1 LRNGRTKTV
10 PDLLTARDIESKYFS
25 RAMRGYAISE
35 VDEFLDRVAEDI
47 QEYSLRCAEL
57 ERRIDRLEEQIRE
70 YENLKETLQG
80 TLLMAQKSAEAKEE
94 AASRQ
99 AETLLNEARLK
110 AEQIVLEASAAKD
123 RERRELQRLRQMK
136 QEFKAEFRALL
147 SRFAALSDGE
157 EESFAEEE
165 ESAR

>member
-1 LRNGRTKTV
+1 M
-10 PDLLTARDIESKYFS
+10 TARDIESKYFS

>member
-1 LRNGRTKTV
+1 M
-10 PDLLTARDIESKYFS
+10 PDLLTARDIENKYFS
-25 RAMRGYAISE
+25 RAMRGYTVSE

-99 AETLLNEARLK
+99 AETLLSEARLK
-110 AEQIVLEASAAKD
+110 SEQIVLEASAAKD

-147 SRFAALSDGE
+147 SRFASLSDGE
-157 EESFAEEE
+157 EDSLAEEE
-165 ESAR
+165 ESSR

>member
-1 LRNGRTKTV
+1 M

-25 RAMRGYAISE
+25 RAMRGYTVSE

-99 AETLLNEARLK
+99 AETLLSEARLK
-110 AEQIVLEASAAKD
+110 SEQIVLDASAAKD

-147 SRFAALSDGE
+147 SRFASLSDGE
-157 EESFAEEE
+157 EDSLAEEE
-165 ESAR
+165 ESSR

>member
-1 LRNGRTKTV
+1 M

-25 RAMRGYAISE
+25 RAMRGYAVSE

-99 AETLLNEARLK
+99 AETLISEARLK
-110 AEQIVLEASAAKD
+110 AEQVVLDASAAKD

>member
-1 LRNGRTKTV
+1 M
-10 PDLLTARDIESKYFS
+10 TARDIESKYFS
-25 RAMRGYAISE
+25 RAMRGYAVSE

-57 ERRIDRLEEQIRE
+57 ERRIDRLEEQIKE

-123 RERRELQRLRQMK
+123 RERRDLQRLRQMK

-147 SRFAALSDGE
+147 SRFASLSDGE
-157 EESFAEEE
+157 DESLAEEE

>member
-1 LRNGRTKTV
+1 M
-10 PDLLTARDIESKYFS
+10 TARDIESKYFS
-25 RAMRGYAISE
+25 RAMRGYAVSE

-123 RERRELQRLRQMK
+123 RERRDLQRLRQMK

>member
-1 LRNGRTKTV
+1 M
-10 PDLLTARDIESKYFS
+10 TARDIESKYFS
-25 RAMRGYAISE
+25 RAMRGYAVSE

-57 ERRIDRLEEQIRE
+57 ERRIDRLEEQIKE

-123 RERRELQRLRQMK
+123 RERRDLYRLRQMK

-157 EESFAEEE
+157 DESLAEEE
-165 ESAR
+165 ESTR

>member
-1 LRNGRTKTV
+1 V
-10 PDLLTARDIESKYFS
+10 PDLLTARDIENKYFS
-25 RAMRGYAISE
+25 RAMRGYTVSE

-99 AETLLNEARLK
+99 AETLLSEARLK
-110 AEQIVLEASAAKD
+110 SEQIVLEASAAKD

-147 SRFAALSDGE
+147 SRFASLSDGE
-157 EESFAEEE
+157 EDSLAEEE
-165 ESAR
+165 ESSR

>member
-1 LRNGRTKTV
+1 M
-10 PDLLTARDIESKYFS
+10 TARDIESKYFS
-25 RAMRGYAISE
+25 RAMRGYTVSE

-57 ERRIDRLEEQIRE
+57 ERRIDRLEEQIKE

-123 RERRELQRLRQMK
+123 RERRDLYRLRQMK

-157 EESFAEEE
+157 DESLAEEE

>member
-1 LRNGRTKTV
+1 M

-123 RERRELQRLRQMK
+123 RERRDLQRLRQMK

-147 SRFAALSDGE
+147 SRFASLSDGE
-157 EESFAEEE
+157 DESLAEEE

>member
-1 LRNGRTKTV
+1 
-10 PDLLTARDIESKYFS
+10 
-25 RAMRGYAISE
+25 MRGYAISE

>member
-1 LRNGRTKTV
+1 M
-10 PDLLTARDIESKYFS
+10 TARDIESKYFS
-25 RAMRGYAISE
+25 RAMRGYTVSE

-57 ERRIDRLEEQIRE
+57 ERRIDRLEEQIKE

-123 RERRELQRLRQMK
+123 RERRDLYRLRQMK

-157 EESFAEEE
+157 DESLAEEE
-165 ESAR
+165 ESTR

>member
-1 LRNGRTKTV
+1 M
-10 PDLLTARDIESKYFS
+10 TARDIESKYFS
-25 RAMRGYAISE
+25 RAMRGYTVSE

-57 ERRIDRLEEQIRE
+57 ERRIDRLEEQIKE

-123 RERRELQRLRQMK
+123 RERRDLYRLRQMK

-147 SRFAALSDGE
+147 SRFAALSDGDD
-157 EESFAEEE
+157 ESLAEEE
-165 ESAR
+165 ESTR

>member
-1 LRNGRTKTV
+1 V

-110 AEQIVLEASAAKD
+110 AEQIGLEASAAKD
-123 RERRELQRLRQMK
+123 RERRDLQRLRQMK

-147 SRFAALSDGE
+147 SRFASLSDGE
-157 EESFAEEE
+157 DESLAEEE

>member
-1 LRNGRTKTV
+1 
-10 PDLLTARDIESKYFS
+10 
-25 RAMRGYAISE
+25 MRGYAVSE

-99 AETLLNEARLK
+99 AETLISEARLK
-110 AEQIVLEASAAKD
+110 AEQVVLDASAAKD

>member
-1 LRNGRTKTV
+1 V

-25 RAMRGYAISE
+25 RAMRGYAVSE

-99 AETLLNEARLK
+99 AETLISEARLK
-110 AEQIVLEASAAKD
+110 AEQVVLDASAAKD

>member
-1 LRNGRTKTV
+1 
-10 PDLLTARDIESKYFS
+10 
-25 RAMRGYAISE
+25 MRGYAVSE

-57 ERRIDRLEEQIRE
+57 ERRIDRLEEQIKE

-110 AEQIVLEASAAKD
+110 AEQIVLDASAAKD

-147 SRFAALSDGE
+147 SRFASLSDGE

-165 ESAR
+165 ESSR

>member
-1 LRNGRTKTV
+1 M

-25 RAMRGYAISE
+25 RAMRGYAVSE

-57 ERRIDRLEEQIRE
+57 ERRIDRLEEQIKE

-123 RERRELQRLRQMK
+123 RERRDLQRLRQMK

-157 EESFAEEE
+157 DESLAEEE

>member
-1 LRNGRTKTV
+1 
-10 PDLLTARDIESKYFS
+10 
-25 RAMRGYAISE
+25 MRGYTVSE

-57 ERRIDRLEEQIRE
+57 ERRIDRLEEQIKE

-123 RERRELQRLRQMK
+123 RERRDLYRLRQMK

-157 EESFAEEE
+157 DESLAEEE
-165 ESAR
+165 ESTR

>member
-1 LRNGRTKTV
+1 M
-10 PDLLTARDIESKYFS
+10 TARDIENKYFS
-25 RAMRGYAISE
+25 RAMRGYTVSE

-99 AETLLNEARLK
+99 AETLLSEARLK
-110 AEQIVLEASAAKD
+110 SEQIVLEASAAKD

-147 SRFAALSDGE
+147 SRFASLSDGE
-157 EESFAEEE
+157 EDSLAEEE
-165 ESAR
+165 ESSR

>member
-1 LRNGRTKTV
+1 M

-25 RAMRGYAISE
+25 RAMRGYAVSE

-80 TLLMAQKSAEAKEE
+80 TLLMAQKSAEAKE
-94 AASRQ
+94 
-99 AETLLNEARLK
+99 
-110 AEQIVLEASAAKD
+110 
-123 RERRELQRLRQMK
+123 RR
-136 QEFKAEFRALL
+136 RAGRRKPC
-147 SRFAALSDGE
+147 STRRG
-157 EESFAEEE
+157 
-165 ESAR
+165 

>member
-1 LRNGRTKTV
+1 M

-123 RERRELQRLRQMK
+123 RERRDLQRLRQMK

-147 SRFAALSDGE
+147 SRFASLSDGE
-157 EESFAEEE
+157 DESLAEEE
-165 ESAR
+165 ESTR

>member
-1 LRNGRTKTV
+1 M

>member
-1 LRNGRTKTV
+1 
-10 PDLLTARDIESKYFS
+10 
-25 RAMRGYAISE
+25 MRGYAISE

-123 RERRELQRLRQMK
+123 RERRDLQRLRQMK

-147 SRFAALSDGE
+147 SRFASLSDGE
-157 EESFAEEE
+157 DESLAEEE

>member
-1 LRNGRTKTV
+1 M

-25 RAMRGYAISE
+25 RAMRGYTVSE

-57 ERRIDRLEEQIRE
+57 ERRIDRLEEQIKE

-123 RERRELQRLRQMK
+123 RERRDLYRLRQMK

-157 EESFAEEE
+157 DESLAEEE
-165 ESAR
+165 ESTR

>member
-1 LRNGRTKTV
+1 M

-110 AEQIVLEASAAKD
+110 AEQVVLDASAAKD
-123 RERRELQRLRQMK
+123 RERRDLQRLRQMK

-147 SRFAALSDGE
+147 SRFASLSDGE
-157 EESFAEEE
+157 DESLAEEE

>member
-1 LRNGRTKTV
+1 V

-25 RAMRGYAISE
+25 RAMRGYAVSE

-57 ERRIDRLEEQIRE
+57 ERRIDRLEEQIKE

-123 RERRELQRLRQMK
+123 RERRDLQRLRQMK

-157 EESFAEEE
+157 DESLAEEE

>member
-1 LRNGRTKTV
+1 
-10 PDLLTARDIESKYFS
+10 
-25 RAMRGYAISE
+25 MRGYAISE

-110 AEQIVLEASAAKD
+110 AEQIGLEASAAKD
-123 RERRELQRLRQMK
+123 RERRDLQRLRQMK

-147 SRFAALSDGE
+147 SRFASLSDGE
-157 EESFAEEE
+157 DESLAEEE

>member
-1 LRNGRTKTV
+1 V

-25 RAMRGYAISE
+25 RAMRGYTVSE

-57 ERRIDRLEEQIRE
+57 ERRIDRLEEQIKE

-123 RERRELQRLRQMK
+123 RERRDLYRLRQMK

-157 EESFAEEE
+157 DESLAEEE
-165 ESAR
+165 ESTR

>member
-1 LRNGRTKTV
+1 M
-10 PDLLTARDIESKYFS
+10 TARDIESKYFS

-123 RERRELQRLRQMK
+123 RERRDLQRLRQMK

-147 SRFAALSDGE
+147 SRFASLSDGE
-157 EESFAEEE
+157 DESLAEEE

>member
-1 LRNGRTKTV
+1 M
-10 PDLLTARDIESKYFS
+10 TARDIESKYFS
-25 RAMRGYAISE
+25 RAMRGYAVSE

-57 ERRIDRLEEQIRE
+57 ERRIDRHEEQIRE

-99 AETLLNEARLK
+99 AETLISEARLK
-110 AEQIVLEASAAKD
+110 AEQVVLDASAAKD
-123 RERRELQRLRQMK
+123 RERRDLQRLRQMK

>member
-1 LRNGRTKTV
+1 V

-25 RAMRGYAISE
+25 RAMRGYTVSE

-57 ERRIDRLEEQIRE
+57 ERRIDRLEEQIKE

-123 RERRELQRLRQMK
+123 RERRDLHRLRQMK

-157 EESFAEEE
+157 DESLAEEE
-165 ESAR
+165 ESTR

>member
-1 LRNGRTKTV
+1 
-10 PDLLTARDIESKYFS
+10 LTARDIESKYFS
-25 RAMRGYAISE
+25 RAMRGYAVSE

-99 AETLLNEARLK
+99 AETLISEARLK
-110 AEQIVLEASAAKD
+110 AEQVVLDASAAKD